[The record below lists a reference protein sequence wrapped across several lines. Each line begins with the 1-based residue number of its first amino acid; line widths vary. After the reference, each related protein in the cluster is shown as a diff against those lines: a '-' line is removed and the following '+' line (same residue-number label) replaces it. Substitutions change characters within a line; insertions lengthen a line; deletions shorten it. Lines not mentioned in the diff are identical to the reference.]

1 MEDRLANVYDDS
13 KRADAYSL
21 LAFPGTYYLA
31 FRDLPSILERHVQG
45 TKALDFG
52 CGTGRSTRFL
62 KKLGY
67 DTVGVDIAAPMV
79 SKAREQDPGGEYH
92 VVGDGELDHFS
103 ESGYD
108 LVLSTFTF
116 DNVET
121 MDHKVSLFTTLG
133 GLVKPDTGRVVNLVS
148 APEIYQNEWAS
159 FTTKEFPDNRSA
171 RSGEKVR
178 IVMLDVL
185 DRRPVEDVVC
195 TDESYREVYA
205 RAGIELL
212 ETYRPLGDS
221 DDPYRWVSET
231 EISPWTI
238 YVLGG
243 RS

>member
-1 MEDRLANVYDDS
+1 
-13 KRADAYSL
+13 
-21 LAFPGTYYLA
+21 
-31 FRDLPSILERHVQG
+31 
-45 TKALDFG
+45 
-52 CGTGRSTRFL
+52 
-62 KKLGY
+62 
-67 DTVGVDIAAPMV
+67 
-79 SKAREQDPGGEYH
+79 
-92 VVGDGELDHFS
+92 S

-159 FTTKEFPDNRSA
+159 FTTKEFPENRSA

-178 IVMLDVL
+178 IVMLDVP

-231 EISPWTI
+231 EISPWAI